1 MKKNDFS
8 DMLKREMDAMRVDPG
23 LHRRTMEAARKK
35 EEPIVMKKM
44 SAALVCAL
52 LIVAVSAVAL
62 AAARMGMLDF
72 AGRYQNAQV
81 PGEDVSGYIQNDAA
95 VLENEYVTA
104 NVREL
109 YYDGRRVRTV
119 IDVTPKGN
127 AMLAAFDADPMLAMA
142 SLTGEPVPEDAK
154 DLPTIRD
161 YYDEHGFEQYIV
173 VDAGVVNE
181 DMTTGSADRV
191 YNAGDGSITLYVDSE
206 FGTNQASR
214 EVDLVMTLRVNE
226 ACAEGGELIRMQTPL
241 ALTAVTDTETYVST
255 EPADFPAVGV
265 RVDRLT
271 VVKTPMELN
280 YTIEY
285 TVTDREAYA
294 ATQGGL
300 FFEFIDPD
308 ADESLPVYERRLK
321 DGMSGGSGAWPVDA
335 EDPEQATKFVQCGTL
350 GVGELRESYLLGA
363 YDCFEKTR
371 FDTAEIKMKE
381 ADE

>member
-1 MKKNDFS
+1 MKKDDFGAK
-8 DMLKREMDAMRVDPG
+8 LREEMNAVRVDPG
-23 LHRRTMEAARKK
+23 LRRRTLDAARKK

-44 SAALVCAL
+44 SAAFVCAL

-62 AAARMGMLDF
+62 AAAARMGMLDF

-81 PGEDVSGYIQNDAA
+81 PGEDVSGYIQSNAA
-95 VLENEYVTA
+95 VLENEYVSA

-127 AMLAAFDADPMLAMA
+127 AMLAAFDADPMLPMA

-161 YYDEHGFEQYIV
+161 YYDEHGFEQYITV
-173 VDAGVVNE
+173 SAGVANE
-181 DMTTGSADRV
+181 DWTTVSADYV
-191 YNAGDGSITLYVDSE
+191 YNAGDGSITLYMDSA
-206 FGTNQASR
+206 FGTDQASR
-214 EVDLVMTLRVNE
+214 EVDFVMAMQVNE

-241 ALTAVTDTETYVST
+241 ALTAVADTETYVSI
-255 EPADFPAVGV
+255 EPADFPTVGM

-271 VVKTPMELN
+271 VVATPMELN

-308 ADESLPVYERRLK
+308 ADESLPWYERRLK
-321 DGMSGGSGAWPVDA
+321 DGMSGGSGIWPVDTQ
-335 EDPEQATKFVQCGTL
+335 DPELATKFVQRGTL

-371 FDTAEIKMKE
+371 FELVEIRMEKAE
-381 ADE
+381 